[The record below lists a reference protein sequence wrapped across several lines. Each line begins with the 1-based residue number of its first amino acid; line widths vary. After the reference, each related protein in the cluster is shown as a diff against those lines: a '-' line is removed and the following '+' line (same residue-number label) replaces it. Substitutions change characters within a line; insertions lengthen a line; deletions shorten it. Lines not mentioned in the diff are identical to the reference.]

1 MSKLHLT
8 NGSKYVILKK
18 LSVRLFYAQK
28 IILTFPNEYYWCL
41 NEFKNRFTLYYKK
54 SELIASIPFIRNII
68 KYTKSNKD
76 YDYLT
81 LTNVLHLKE
90 ETMNLKPEDIYEIF
104 ETTIRISLTFNRL
117 KGDELK
123 KIIFKS

>member
-1 MSKLHLT
+1 MNLKIDSLYKL
-8 NGSKYVILKK
+8 K
-18 LSVRLFYAQK
+18 
-28 IILTFPNEYYWCL
+28 
-41 NEFKNRFTLYYKK
+41 YYKK

-68 KYTKSNKD
+68 KYAKSNKD

-90 ETMNLKPEDIYEIF
+90 ETMNLKLEDIYEIF